1 MSPGG
6 QARCLRERA
15 AGLTWRGHWSG
26 LPGRDGRE
34 AEMAVVGCRGGGSKV
49 MEEFGEFVRVGM
61 GRLDDGGAQ
70 RGLERHRK
78 IAGVTKSSRSKL
90 VEQVTW
96 AGLNGQWTGVTKAG
110 RALLFFFF
118 SRRMA
123 TTRSM
128 KEGSYRLKS

>member
-34 AEMAVVGCRGGGSKV
+34 AEMAVVGCRGGSKV

-96 AGLNGQWTGVTKAG
+96 AGLNGWLMDWGDKS
-110 RALLFFFF
+110 RKSFSLFF
-118 SRRMA
+118 SQEAWQRHVR
-123 TTRSM
+123 
-128 KEGSYRLKS
+128 